1 LSAAASADLEQKSAK
16 QKFAN
21 TAGPCLTSEP
31 RGPLAVGRE
40 AVVGA
45 FATYVGRIGADPADP
60 DDVQMR
66 KALISGVAIAVTPI
80 AVLWTAFLA
89 AYGELGAAA
98 VPLTYAVLSLLG
110 LLIFA
115 VTRRYVFILG
125 LQLTLWL
132 VLPFVL
138 SAVLGGFAP
147 SGAVFMWGL
156 TAPLGAVALV
166 GPRVAVNWMIGF
178 LILLLASA
186 LLQPRLDES
195 NHLPAVAV
203 HALTAL
209 NVAGVGGMAFGILL
223 TFVVQRDRA
232 SALVRRLLGQYLSP
246 QVVRALISDPQQT
259 ALGGALTE
267 VTALFADLS
276 GFTPF
281 TERHKPQ
288 ETVKVLNRYF
298 GVIVPLIFREGGTII
313 QFAGDAVVAVFN
325 APVPQQRHALHAV
338 RAALAMQREI
348 GRIAD
353 SDPELPRFRVGVN
366 TGAALVGNVGSQ
378 EFRNFVAHGDAV
390 NLGARLQTSAQPGEV
405 LISGTT
411 YALIRDAVVVR
422 PFGRL
427 AVKGKLEE
435 VDAFVVERLSD

>member
-1 LSAAASADLEQKSAK
+1 M
-16 QKFAN
+16 
-21 TAGPCLTSEP
+21 
-31 RGPLAVGRE
+31 
-40 AVVGA
+40 VGA
-45 FATYVGRIGADPADP
+45 FASYVGRIGADPADA
-60 DDVQMR
+60 DDVHMR
-66 KALISGVAIAVTPI
+66 KALISGIALAVAPI
-80 AVLWTAFLA
+80 ALLWTGFLA

-98 VPLTYAVLSLLG
+98 VPFSYAALTVLG

-115 VTRRYVFILG
+115 ITRHYLFITG

-156 TAPLGAVALV
+156 TAPLAAVALV
-166 GPRVAVNWMIGF
+166 GPRFAVNWLGGF
-178 LILLLASA
+178 LILLLGSA
-186 LLQPRLDES
+186 LLQPRFDDS
-195 NHLPAVAV
+195 NHLPPLAIHV
-203 HALTAL
+203 LTAL
-209 NVAGVGGMAFGILL
+209 NVAGVGVVAFGILL
-223 TFVVQRDRA
+223 SFVIQRDRA

-246 QVVRALISDPQQT
+246 QVVRALIADPEQT
-259 ALGGALTE
+259 GLGGALTE

-281 TERHKPQ
+281 TERHRPQ
-288 ETVKVLNRYF
+288 ETVRVLNRYF

-325 APVPQQRHALHAV
+325 APVAQQRHALHAV

-353 SDPELPRFRVGVN
+353 TDPELPRFRVGVN

-411 YALIRDAVVVR
+411 YALVRDAVVVR
-422 PFGRL
+422 SVGRL
-427 AVKGKLEE
+427 TVKGKLEE
-435 VDAFVVERLSD
+435 VDAYVVESLTD

>member
-1 LSAAASADLEQKSAK
+1 M
-16 QKFAN
+16 
-21 TAGPCLTSEP
+21 
-31 RGPLAVGRE
+31 
-40 AVVGA
+40 VGA
-45 FATYVGRIGADPADP
+45 FASYVGRIGADPADP
-60 DDVQMR
+60 DDVHMR
-66 KALISGVAIAVTPI
+66 KALISGIALAVAPI
-80 AVLWTAFLA
+80 ALLWTGFLA

-98 VPLTYAVLSLLG
+98 VPFSYAALTVLG

-115 VTRRYVFILG
+115 ITRHYLFITG

-147 SGAVFMWGL
+147 SGAVFMWSL
-156 TAPLGAVALV
+156 TAPLAAVALV
-166 GPRVAVNWMIGF
+166 GPRFAVNWLGGF
-178 LILLLASA
+178 LILLVGSA
-186 LLQPRLDES
+186 LLQPRFDDS
-195 NHLPAVAV
+195 NHLPPTAIHV
-203 HALTAL
+203 LTAL
-209 NVAGVGGMAFGILL
+209 NVAGVGAVAFGILL
-223 TFVVQRDRA
+223 SFVVQRDRA

-246 QVVRALISDPQQT
+246 QVVRALIADPQQT

-281 TERHKPQ
+281 TERHRPQ

-353 SDPELPRFRVGVN
+353 SDPQLPRFRVGVN

-422 PFGRL
+422 SAGRL
-427 AVKGKLEE
+427 TVKGKLEE
-435 VDAFVVERLSD
+435 VDAYVVESLTD